1 MKLIEKLNKQAFI
14 KLNCVTGTKEKAMQ
28 YYTPWAG
35 AYEFKSE
42 LKEILQSWKKQIEF
56 IINKIN
62 ETDKK
67 IGG

>member
-1 MKLIEKLNKQAFI
+1 M
-14 KLNCVTGTKEKAMQ
+14 CYRRSKEKAMH

>member
-1 MKLIEKLNKQAFI
+1 MH
-14 KLNCVTGTKEKAMQ
+14 

-42 LKEILQSWKKQIEF
+42 LKAILQSIKSQIEF
-56 IINKIN
+56 LINKIN
-62 ETDKK
+62 ETDRK